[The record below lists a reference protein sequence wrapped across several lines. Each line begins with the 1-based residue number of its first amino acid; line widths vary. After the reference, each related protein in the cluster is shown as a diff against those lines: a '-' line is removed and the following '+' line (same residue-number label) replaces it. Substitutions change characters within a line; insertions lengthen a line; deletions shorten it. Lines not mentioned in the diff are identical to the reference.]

1 MGDPAEQRRR
11 GGIPKL
17 VPPQGDGGV
26 ASFDNMIE
34 SLIAQVQACECAF
47 DAVTANSS
55 ETNDDVVFV
64 DDFAA
69 CVDWCQP
76 DARQL
81 LIPRSV
87 DLAGRYSA
95 MLKAALHVLLQIR
108 ELHQHQRP
116 KD

>member
-1 MGDPAEQRRR
+1 MREPAEQRP
-11 GGIPKL
+11 GDMPKL
-17 VPPQGDGGV
+17 ALAQGNGNFAGV
-26 ASFDNMIE
+26 EDIE
-34 SLIAQVQACECAF
+34 ALIAQVQACERAF
-47 DAVTANSS
+47 DAVTATS
-55 ETNDDVVFV
+55 TDINDDVVFV

-76 DARQL
+76 NAREL

-108 ELHQHQRP
+108 ELHQPPRP
-116 KD
+116 KG

>member
-1 MGDPAEQRRR
+1 MADLAERPRGDV
-11 GGIPKL
+11 PKL
-17 VPPQGDGGV
+17 VPAPDDGAG
-26 ASFDNMIE
+26 FEDMIE
-34 SLIAQVQACECAF
+34 SLIAQIQVCERTF
-47 DAVTANSS
+47 EAVTANAPGAG
-55 ETNDDVVFV
+55 DDVVFV

-76 DARQL
+76 DAREL

-108 ELHQHQRP
+108 ELHRHS
-116 KD
+116 KG